1 MTDIQYHSAMSS
13 VGSTNTIDEFFSC
26 DEEDSD
32 SRSSSRTKSNPD
44 HIEIEIDEDSTNTT
58 NTTQIITT
66 RATSVQGY
74 TYRFVYELVRSPLD
88 FGSGPGSSGP
98 VQRTDRFWSLYP

>member
-32 SRSSSRTKSNPD
+32 SRSSSRTKSLNPD
-44 HIEIEIDEDSTNTT
+44 HIEIEIDETSMNFQYFCHPYA
-58 NTTQIITT
+58 TQ
-66 RATSVQGY
+66 
-74 TYRFVYELVRSPLD
+74 
-88 FGSGPGSSGP
+88 P
-98 VQRTDRFWSLYP
+98 VLGKNRRQ